1 MVKADHL
8 EDLVRLGTLTRAAAR
23 FLDAAVVA
31 GLNILVAGGT
41 QEGMKQVYPAIEGTA
56 STMSP

>member
-1 MVKADHL
+1 LDLPESVTLPDPL
-8 EDLVRLGTLTRAAAR
+8 EDLVFLGTLTRAAAR

-41 QEGMKQVYPAIEGTA
+41 QAGKPTSAEDTP
-56 STMSP
+56 

>member
-1 MVKADHL
+1 LPDHL
-8 EDLVRLGTLTRAAAR
+8 EDLVRLGTLTRGAAR

-41 QEGMKQVYPAIEGTA
+41 QSGKAT
-56 STMSP
+56 SP